1 MQSGQ
6 LTARNPQADANAPQ
20 TQNCCTR
27 TNTYH
32 QSSSHHFFKH
42 EIIQIPK
49 AQLNRQKNRQKEH
62 VSDVFLRSHRI
73 QRDLQSTKQNE
84 NPQATTRTAAEIQ
97 QNA

>member
-1 MQSGQ
+1 MPHKHRIAAHAQT
-6 LTARNPQADANAPQ
+6 LTI
-20 TQNCCTR
+20 
-27 TNTYH
+27 
-32 QSSSHHFFKH
+32 SHLRITFFKH

-49 AQLNRQKNRQKEH
+49 AQLNRQKYRQKEH